1 MILKWTKE
9 EARVL
14 DNELF
19 VAQCKLAKF
28 NLRTVDE
35 LPPSEEQVRYK
46 DIVTDL
52 RVKLGEI
59 IERDAVE
66 RFVANEW

>member
-1 MILKWTKE
+1 MILNLTKE

-28 NLRTVDE
+28 NLRTVDDLAPTE
-35 LPPSEEQVRYK
+35 NQIRYGN
-46 DIVTDL
+46 IVTDL
-52 RVKLGEI
+52 RVRLGKI
-59 IERDAVE
+59 IERGAIE
-66 RFVANEW
+66 KFIANE